1 MEHLYSAVWSCLFHN
16 LSSEI
21 DRSVLGAW
29 LCHRLLMGSV
39 RYYCKG
45 TFVYSSNKVLG
56 TTSQTPSQYQR
67 ASKQNRTDLQ
77 ATPFFL
83 LSGDLVHFQLE
94 LGAGRSVWR
103 CLLWVPCL
111 VWGIVNF
118 QNTGCLPEY
127 QISLASSLCLCSVSV
142 MSKNRERE
150 GWDPHLGRTVSKLL
164 VFSFKPWFLYLEVVG
179 KWTEAQSLLVV
190 LLTLNT

>member
-1 MEHLYSAVWSCLFHN
+1 MEQLYSALWSCLFHN

-56 TTSQTPSQYQR
+56 TTSQTQSQYRR

-103 CLLWVPCL
+103 CLLWAPCL

-118 QNTGCLPEY
+118 QNTACLPEY
-127 QISLASSLCLCSVSV
+127 QISLTSSLCLCSVSV
-142 MSKNRERE
+142 MSKNRRVRRMRS
-150 GWDPHLGRTVSKLL
+150 PLRQNCVKTLG
-164 VFSFKPWFLYLEVVG
+164 FQF
-179 KWTEAQSLLVV
+179 
-190 LLTLNT
+190 